1 MRRFKIENVNCQNC
15 VNLIKNSLEDEFG
28 NFEFEEGLKI
38 VRLDLNDDKIAL
50 LREQLQ
56 QLGFKLLEEI

>member
-28 NFEFEEGLKI
+28 NFEFEEGLKT
-38 VRLDLNDDKIAL
+38 VRLDLDDDKIVL

-56 QLGFKLLEEI
+56 ELGFKLLEEI